1 MRIINRRARYDYQL
15 FEKIEAGIVLTGPEV
30 KSVKQSKMSLE
41 EAFVRIKDGEA
52 FLYNAHIHP
61 YEFSDN
67 RNYDSRRTRKLLLH
81 KKELVA
87 LSSKIQQ
94 KNLTLVPVSCYT
106 RQGKIKLQIALARGK
121 KRFEK
126 KEAIKRRDLERE
138 AEEEL
143 RGKI

>member
-61 YEFSDN
+61 YEFADN